1 MLGFASQKALDDLHV
16 ATRLVL
22 DSLAGRVTALET
34 DWKAQVAALE
44 NAADLYNRAAARA
57 ERSKPAGGG
66 QRDQVGAGSLDE
78 IRRRRGGV

>member
-1 MLGFASQKALDDLHV
+1 MLGFASQKALDDLYHRV
-16 ATRLVL
+16 A
-22 DSLAGRVTALET
+22 ALGLQLQELQT
-34 DWKAQVAALE
+34 DWKAQIAALE

-66 QRDQVGAGSLDE
+66 QRDLVGAGSLEE